1 MMRRSPFAMF
11 LMVGFGLLLGA
22 AIFGGIESVG
32 AVLAA
37 PFIVLGFIFKV
48 ALFFLLFGLFA
59 RFVGRRAGRHWED
72 GEVWKERWQAQRGE
86 WSPPQGRRS
95 SRPSRPSRP
104 ETSSGPS
111 AEDRFEEWHRLAH
124 ARQEVDDHVP
134 PVEA

>member
-1 MMRRSPFAMF
+1 MTKRRSPFAMF

-22 AIFGGIESVG
+22 AIFGGVESVG

-48 ALFFLLFGLFA
+48 ALFFMLFGLFA
-59 RFVGRRAGRHWED
+59 RFVGRRARHWDD
-72 GEVWKERWQAQRGE
+72 GDVWKERWQEQRGG
-86 WSPPQGRRS
+86 WSPPQRPSQTSGRSES
-95 SRPSRPSRP
+95 SR
-104 ETSSGPS
+104 PS

>member
-1 MMRRSPFAMF
+1 MTRRSPFAMV

-22 AIFGGIESVG
+22 ALFGGIESVG

-59 RFVGRRAGRHWED
+59 RFVGRRSGRHWDD
-72 GEVWKERWQAQRGE
+72 GEVWKERWQQRQDG
-86 WSPPQGRRS
+86 WNPSQGRR
-95 SRPSRPSRP
+95 PGRPSRP
-104 ETSSGPS
+104 ETTSGLS
-111 AEDRFEEWHRLAH
+111 AEDRFEEWHRFAH